1 MWLPP
6 GRLSTLG
13 KTLGMA
19 GKGPLAVSQQE
30 TRVPKF
36 SQTSA
41 SSTEEGKVHGE
52 QLPYSHPTDLLARVG
67 PIPIA

>member
-1 MWLPP
+1 
-6 GRLSTLG
+6 
-13 KTLGMA
+13 MA